1 MTDTPRR
8 PLWIFLHVPKCG
20 GTTLKAHLER
30 HFAMDEQL
38 VEFSNWGRRYRK
50 EQGRPE
56 FEDRPAEERTR
67 AEILAGHQL
76 DYGIHR
82 LVPGLREPRYVTVV
96 RDPAERCVSLYNF
109 RWSRGHAPDDF
120 DQWYGEWYRPEQS
133 DYMVRFF
140 AQRLYG
146 ADLPADP
153 EQQLAMAQ
161 RLLELCWF
169 ATTTDRWNEGLD
181 FLSAAMGI
189 PADWN
194 HYRAA
199 GRSIELPASHPSQGE
214 VVARRV
220 TLDDA
225 LRAHIHAD
233 SPGDVRL
240 VDWVRARR
248 WPLAD

>member
-1 MTDTPRR
+1 MTDPAH

-30 HFAMDEQL
+30 HFTMDEQL

-50 EQGRPE
+50 
-56 FEDRPAEERTR
+56 DRGR
-67 AEILAGHQL
+67 AEFADRAPDARARAEVLAGHQL

-82 LVPGLREPRYVTVV
+82 LVPGGRDARYFTVV

-120 DQWYGEWYRPEQS
+120 EDWYGNWYRPEQS

-146 ADLPADP
+146 AALPADP
-153 EQQLAMAQ
+153 EQRYAMAQ
-161 RLLELCWF
+161 QLLALCWF
-169 ATTTDRWNEGLD
+169 VTTTEHWNAGLD
-181 FLSAAMGI
+181 FLCAAMGI
-189 PADWN
+189 SADWQ

-199 GRSIELPASHPSQGE
+199 GNSVPLPASHPSQRE
-214 VVARRV
+214 VVKRRL
-220 TLDDA
+220 TLDDG
-225 LRAHIHAD
+225 LRARIHAD

-240 VDWVRARR
+240 VEWVRARR
-248 WPLAD
+248 WPVTD